1 MRDRLLGVWGL
12 LEEILMSWVD
22 RQQHGPSTGN
32 KHVLAEGLKS
42 EVRADVAGV
51 FFTSF

>member
-1 MRDRLLGVWGL
+1 M
-12 LEEILMSWVD
+12 EEILMSWVD
-22 RQQHGPSTGN
+22 RQQYGPSTGN

-42 EVRADVAGV
+42 EVRADVAGI